1 MQKIINGIAIFSG
14 VVALGVVG
22 LGGYVFIRKDAI
34 IEDLKEKA
42 MGQLGSALAP
52 ALRGLVGDSLP
63 DATGAPIPLEM
74 PKF

>member
-1 MQKIINGIAIFSG
+1 MCIRDS
-14 VVALGVVG
+14 
-22 LGGYVFIRKDAI
+22 IRKDAI

-52 ALRGLVGDSLP
+52 ALPGMVGDSLP